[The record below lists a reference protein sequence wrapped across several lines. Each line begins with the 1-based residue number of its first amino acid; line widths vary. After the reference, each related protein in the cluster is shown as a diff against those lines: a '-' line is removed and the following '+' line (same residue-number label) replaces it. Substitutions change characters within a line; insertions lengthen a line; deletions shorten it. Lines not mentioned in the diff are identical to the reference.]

1 MGSPSFGTPAYHK
14 ELKATKAAKQLKRK
28 AAFQEK
34 PKVKGLV
41 NRVVAEWRKR
51 RDALAREW
59 QKTYDDLM
67 VRCNKY
73 MRSVNHLEKH
83 INVERATASRYKKWH
98 AELKA
103 KHDDVCEKLDE
114 EMRSLRKD
122 LAACRAELKSSNK
135 KVGDWELFW
144 RWVRA
149 HSRPGTIKWLQR
161 LWCRRPRPAPDNC
174 WGGGQ

>member
-1 MGSPSFGTPAYHK
+1 MGSPAFGTPAYHK
-14 ELKATKAAKQLKRK
+14 KLKATKAAKQLKRK

-34 PKVKGLV
+34 PQVKGLL
-41 NRVVAEWRKR
+41 NCGIAEWRKR

-59 QKTYDDLM
+59 QKKYDNLTI
-67 VRCNKY
+67 RCNKY
-73 MRSVNHLEKH
+73 TGSVNHLEKQ
-83 INVERATASRYKKWH
+83 IKVERATASRYKKWH

-103 KHDDVCEKLDE
+103 KHMAEREKFE
-114 EMRSLRKD
+114 EDIQRLRKD

-149 HSRPGTIKWLQR
+149 QSRPGIIQWLQR
-161 LWCRRPRPAPDNC
+161 LWCRGPRPAPDNC
-174 WGGGQ
+174 RGGGQ